1 MPRSSPFS
9 SEVRKEILR
18 KERSGFR
25 QKAPARKGRTLT
37 PSNRL
42 KLSPAGHVRHSRARA
57 PAPHV
62 VGIYEG
68 QSGKSDWPFP
78 FAAWRGRETRKANR
92 SSVPQLF
99 HRFLQRGRDK
109 NRSPIG
115 HSAPANAVRL
125 L

>member
-1 MPRSSPFS
+1 MVCFCERCGQMPRSSPFS

-62 VGIYEG
+62 GGVGLTFWEKQWLRPIIRRSVLCVSIYAGEG
-68 QSGKSDWPFP
+68 ARATLGNFGLIQS
-78 FAAWRGRETRKANR
+78 
-92 SSVPQLF
+92 
-99 HRFLQRGRDK
+99 HR
-109 NRSPIG
+109 
-115 HSAPANAVRL
+115 
-125 L
+125 